1 MTLGPSRLSDAKT
14 TLVLD
19 ASAALN
25 LLGSGR
31 PSDVLRVLGHEVVI
45 VEETAGEVER
55 DPLGGSGAAAIT
67 VLAGAGLLRIV
78 TLSPRA
84 YGRFTDLVTASSPDG
99 LDDGEAATIAHAFD
113 IGAAALLDERK
124 AERVA
129 RTAMPSLPVFA
140 TLDLFAS
147 PLLEAALGRRAVAD
161 LVFSALRHARMRVP
175 QPFRTWVVGLGG
187 PDRICE
193 CPSIPRGWLTVAAPV
208 RPPGEENA

>member
-1 MTLGPSRLSDAKT
+1 MTLGPSRLPDAKT

-31 PSDVLRVLGHEVVI
+31 PGDVLRVLGHDAVI
-45 VEETAGEVER
+45 VEEAAGEVER
-55 DPLGGSGAAAIT
+55 DPFGGPGAAAIAA
-67 VLAGAGLLRIV
+67 LAGTGLLRIAP
-78 TLSPRA
+78 LSSTA
-84 YGRFTDLVTASSPDG
+84 YERFTDLVAAPSPDG

-129 RTAMPSLPVFA
+129 RATVRSLPVFT
-140 TLDLFAS
+140 TLDLLSS
-147 PLLEAALGRRAVAD
+147 PLLEAALGSGAVAD

-175 QPFRTWVVGLGG
+175 QPFRSWVIGLVG

-193 CPSIPRGWLTVAAPV
+193 CPSIPRGWLAAPALA
-208 RPPGEENA
+208 RPPGEDNV